1 MKKVKGIID
10 RFEGKYAV
18 VEIGN
23 ETRDI
28 LRSNLPEHVQT
39 GDVVYFKGDK
49 VVVDKEETEKRRKEI
64 EDLMD
69 EVWED

>member
-1 MKKVKGIID
+1 MKKIKGIID
-10 RFEGKYAV
+10 RIEGEYAV

-28 LRSNLPEHVQT
+28 LRSILPKNVQT
-39 GDVVYFKGDK
+39 GDVVYFQGDK
-49 VVVDKEETEKRRKEI
+49 VLVDKEQTEKRRKEI

-69 EVWED
+69 EIWED

>member
-1 MKKVKGIID
+1 MKKIKGIID
-10 RFEGKYAV
+10 RIEGEYAV

-28 LRSNLPEHVQT
+28 LRSILPKNVQT
-39 GDVVYFKGDK
+39 GDVVYFQGDE
-49 VVVDKEETEKRRKEI
+49 VLVDKEQTEKRRKEI

-69 EVWED
+69 EIWED